1 MSGSMLTP
9 LKPSGEHS
17 VWEENMAQGERPSRE
32 EKRSKIEAMA
42 LGSALQDA
50 LRDLVKVHGITYL
63 DTFLEGQLQSTVEE
77 LRRDSSV
84 KAPGILAAQR
94 STADDAEAA
103 LRREIGLVASSP
115 NKTRKAD
122 AFATS

>member
-1 MSGSMLTP
+1 MG
-9 LKPSGEHS
+9 
-17 VWEENMAQGERPSRE
+17 QGERQSRE
-32 EKRSKIEAMA
+32 EKRYMTEAMA

-50 LRDLVKVHGITYL
+50 LRDLVKVHGINYL
-63 DTFLEGQLQSTVEE
+63 DTFLERRLQSTVED
-77 LRRDSSV
+77 LRRDNSV

-103 LRREIGLVASSP
+103 LRREIEVVRSSP
-115 NKTRKAD
+115 GATRKAD